1 MYKGDN
7 FCNFLFPFLHL
18 QIPSEKGLLKK
29 ERIYCLSEKG
39 LLIKE
44 RICSLWEHFTFRVD
58 LFFRK
63 EANKFNRVAFLENVS
78 ILKLRI
84 GRSG

>member
-29 ERIYCLSEKG
+29 ERIYSLSEKG

-44 RICSLWEHFTFRVD
+44 RICSLWEHFTFRED
-58 LFFRK
+58 LFLERRQK
-63 EANKFNRVAFLENVS
+63 NSTELPFLKMCRFLNWE
-78 ILKLRI
+78 
-84 GRSG
+84 